1 MKKALLAL
9 LLVVVLTLGWL
20 SRGIALA
27 PALLAKAKKE
37 YGRRESKILNKRYL
51 TLIDYSQNILQP
63 RLYVYDMQQQKVV
76 LTSRVAHA
84 FNSGILY
91 PTRFSNL
98 MGSEQ
103 SCCGTF
109 LTAETY
115 QGKFGYSLRID
126 GLSPGNTNARARAI
140 IFHPGYTWSAACYMT
155 TPAVNERLINLIKG
169 RSLVVVYN

>member
-9 LLVVVLTLGWL
+9 LLVVALTLGWL
-20 SRGIALA
+20 SRGMTLD
-27 PALLAKAKKE
+27 PALLAKAKQE
-37 YGRRESKILNKRYL
+37 YRAKGNKLLNKRYL
-51 TLIDYSQNILQP
+51 TILDYRQNILQS
-63 RLYVYDMQQQKVV
+63 RLYLFDMQLQRVI
-76 LTSRVAHA
+76 LSSRVAHA

-91 PTRFSNL
+91 PVRFSNAV
-98 MGSEQ
+98 GSEQ
-103 SCCGTF
+103 SCCGAF

-115 QGKFGYSLRID
+115 QGKYGYSLRVD